1 MLTNNPTQM
10 DNYNKH
16 AKSGQGIA
24 FFHVGTLQANW
35 F

>member
-24 FFHVGTLQANW
+24 FYSCRNPSS
-35 F
+35 